1 MLFRMLSGQFQN
13 SSIRGTFACTG
24 FVDVRELLARAHS
37 GQPHRKIIENV
48 FEARHAPPPD
58 GRPKHPRPGTA
69 PARWTGHI
77 QPAAT
82 RRAGCLLTITGASRG
97 PSTDVPCAPRWH
109 PSRRGAILNPN
120 GLRSTQ
126 KPTCRNA
133 HKHTYSTHVMRE
145 STCT

>member
-1 MLFRMLSGQFQN
+1 MLFRMLSGQFWN
-13 SSIRGTFACTG
+13 SNIQETFACTG

-37 GQPHRKIIENV
+37 GQPLRKIIENV
-48 FEARHAPPPD
+48 FEARRAPPPD
-58 GRPKHPRPGTA
+58 GRPRHPRPGTA
-69 PARWTGHI
+69 AARWTGHI

-97 PSTDVPCAPRWH
+97 PSTDVPCTPRWH
-109 PSRRGAILNPN
+109 PSRRGAVLNSN
-120 GLRSTQ
+120 WLRSTT

-133 HKHTYSTHVMRE
+133 HKPPSSADAVCE